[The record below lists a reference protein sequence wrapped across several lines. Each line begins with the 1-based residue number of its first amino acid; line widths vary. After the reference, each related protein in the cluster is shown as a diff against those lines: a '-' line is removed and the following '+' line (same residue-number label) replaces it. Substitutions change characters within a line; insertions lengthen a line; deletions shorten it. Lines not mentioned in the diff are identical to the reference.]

1 MVLKY
6 KSNTIYN
13 LVITLLIVLLL
24 SMLYLG
30 NYNLIEGVDNLT
42 PDELTQKLYSQLD
55 SKEKIAKGLVEHTPY
70 NDVCTPLDEIN
81 KKNKKA
87 NFNISNAQAS
97 ETTQKAFQSLATA
110 CTKNAS
116 NTS

>member
-1 MVLKY
+1 
-6 KSNTIYN
+6 
-13 LVITLLIVLLL
+13 
-24 SMLYLG
+24 MLYLG
-30 NYNLIEGVDNLT
+30 NYNLIEGVGNLIPEGVGNLT

-55 SKEKIAKGLVEHTPY
+55 SNEKIAKGLVEHTPY

-97 ETTQKAFQSLATA
+97 KITQKAFQSLATA